1 MFGKTE
7 TRAALDVVME
17 INRDDTDRCCSFALT
32 GATDAITIF
41 VYPNKDNLDD
51 SYGYVAYQTD
61 NYISYERIRRN
72 GITDSKKFNTFK
84 ELLEDVKG
92 AAT

>member
-7 TRAALDVVME
+7 TRAALDVAME
-17 INRDDTDRCCSFALT
+17 INRDDTDRCCSFSLVGT
-32 GATDAITIF
+32 TDAITIF
-41 VYPNKDNLDD
+41 VYPHQFEAND
-51 SYGYVAYQTD
+51 SWAYMAFQTD
-61 NYISYERIRRN
+61 HYISYERIRRN

-84 ELLEDVKG
+84 ELLKDVKG

>member
-7 TRAALDVVME
+7 TRAALDVAME
-17 INRDDTDRCCSFALT
+17 INRDDTDRCCSFSLT
-32 GATDAITIF
+32 GTTDAISLF
-41 VYPNKDNLDD
+41 VYPDSNNLDD
-51 SYGYVAYQTD
+51 SYGYIAYQTD
-61 NYISYERIRRN
+61 HYISYERIRRN
-72 GITDSKKFNTFK
+72 GIQDGKKFNTFK